1 MDDQYLD
8 FEKPIVD
15 LERKIEDLKGFEG
28 VGLSDEI
35 KQLEKKLSKLKKETF
50 SNLSPMQRVLLA
62 RHPLRLYSY
71 DYIQAIFTD
80 FIELHGDR
88 LFGDDRAIVGG
99 WALLEG
105 EPVMVIGQQKG
116 RDTRD
121 KLLRNFGM
129 PHPEGYR
136 KALRL
141 MKMAQKF
148 RRPIIT
154 ILDTPGA
161 YPGIEAEE
169 RGQAEAIARNL
180 KEMSTIDVPLIVV
193 VIGEGG
199 SGGALALG
207 LGDRIL
213 MLENSV
219 YSVCS
224 PEACASILWRD
235 NRKKDLAASA
245 LKLTAIDLL
254 DLGVIDEIIPEP
266 QGGAHARPAEAI
278 ASVKESILKHLQ
290 QLKKIPP
297 EKLPILKLE
306 RYSKIGSYLE
316 EGM

>member
-1 MDDQYLD
+1 MEEQHLD
-8 FEKPIVD
+8 FEKPIID
-15 LERKIEDLKGFEG
+15 LERKIEDLKSYDGM
-28 VGLSDEI
+28 GLKEEI
-35 KQLEKKLSKLKKETF
+35 NQLEGKLSKLKDQTY

-62 RHPLRLYSY
+62 RHPLRLYAS
-71 DYIQAIFTD
+71 DYIGAIFTE
-80 FIELHGDR
+80 FTELHGDR
-88 LFGDDRAIVGG
+88 LFGDDKAIIGG
-99 WALLEG
+99 WAMFDG
-105 EPVMVIGQQKG
+105 NPVMVIGQQKG

-148 RRPIIT
+148 RRPIIN

-180 KEMSTIDVPLIVV
+180 REMSTLDVPLIVV

-213 MLENSV
+213 MLENAI

-235 NRKKDLAASA
+235 NTKKDLAASS
-245 LKLTAIDLL
+245 LKLTAIDLKN
-254 DLGVIDEIIPEP
+254 LGVIDEIIPEP
-266 QGGAHARPAEAI
+266 KGGAHSNPADTI
-278 ASVKESILKHLQ
+278 ALVKESIKRHLDE
-290 QLKKIPP
+290 LRNIPP
-297 EKLPILKLE
+297 QKLPLLKLE
-306 RYSKIGSYLE
+306 KYSRMGRYIE
-316 EGM
+316 EGE

>member
-1 MDDQYLD
+1 MEDKYLE

-15 LERKIEDLKGFEG
+15 LERKIDDLKSFEG

-35 KQLEKKLSKLKKETF
+35 QQLEKKLKKLKKETF
-50 SNLSPMQRVLLA
+50 SNLSPMQRVHLA
-62 RHPLRLYSY
+62 RHPLRPYAQ
-71 DYIQAIFTD
+71 DYIDGIFTN

-88 LFGDDRAIVGG
+88 LFGDDRAIVAG
-99 WALLEG
+99 WALFEG

-148 RRPIIT
+148 RKPIIT
-154 ILDTPGA
+154 ILDTTGA

-180 KEMSTIDVPLIVV
+180 REMSTIDVPFIVV
-193 VIGEGG
+193 IIGEGG

-207 LGDRIL
+207 MGDRIL

-224 PEACASILWRD
+224 PEACASILWKD
-235 NRKKDLAASA
+235 NAKKELAASA
-245 LKLTAIDLL
+245 LKLTSGDLL
-254 DLGVIDEIIPEP
+254 NQGVIDEIIPEP
-266 QGGAHARPAEAI
+266 RGGAHANPADAI
-278 ASVKESILKHLQ
+278 ERVRASLSKHLGE
-290 QLKKIPP
+290 LKKIPS
-297 EKLPILKLE
+297 EKLPDLKLE
-306 RYSKIGSYLE
+306 RFSKIGTFLE
-316 EGM
+316 